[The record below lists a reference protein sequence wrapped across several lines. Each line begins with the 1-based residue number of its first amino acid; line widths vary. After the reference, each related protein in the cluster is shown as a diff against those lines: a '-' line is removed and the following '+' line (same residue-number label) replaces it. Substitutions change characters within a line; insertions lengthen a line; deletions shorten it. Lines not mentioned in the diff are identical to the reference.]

1 MTSEGEEEDGNI
13 TVDTSL
19 EGLSAYSTEELTNTT
34 FSFYFDRDR
43 IFMATKEALKGWRQ
57 WLSLLDHF
65 SKIA

>member
-43 IFMATKEALKGWRQ
+43 IFMATKEALKG
-57 WLSLLDHF
+57 
-65 SKIA
+65 